1 MTKEQ
6 LLDRL
11 ALLYSEGYEEGMRDG
26 RDDPPLPDGE
36 REEAMASAA
45 RDIVEF
51 VAAWMDHYDVR
62 HQTVE
67 AVIARW
73 REEMA

>member
-1 MTKEQ
+1 MTRDE
-6 LLDRL
+6 LIEAID
-11 ALLYSEGYEEGMRDG
+11 ALEADAAW
-26 RDDPPLPDGE
+26 PL
-36 REEAMASAA
+36 
-45 RDIVEF
+45 IVEF